1 MDGYLL
7 CVLDVG
13 GSADPAAIA
22 VAHISRRDRLTKAR
36 VLHLGIKNPVVTPQ
50 GHVDWVQETILAIT
64 AKVGRGP
71 TRYAVDLSNNSAIAF
86 LLAQQLPRNSLIGV
100 KISGGDQH
108 GAGVS
113 AHLIGDVGG
122 RSTALPTLSLSRRQ
136 LLLDLTPAFS
146 NGLLSL
152 PLEDLEQLE
161 MVQLL
166 KSQMARASLKVTP
179 SGKTVAVVQR
189 SHDDLLMA
197 VAMLN
202 AVTRLPPP
210 HEARPRR
217 ERAEAPTAAGW
228 T

>member
-7 CVLDVG
+7 CTLDVG
-13 GSADPAAIA
+13 GTADPAAIA
-22 VAHISRRDRLTKAR
+22 VAHVFRRDGLTKSR
-36 VLHLGIKNPVVTPQ
+36 ILHLGVKPPVITPQ
-50 GHVDWVQETILAIT
+50 AHVDWVQEVMINVME
-64 AKVGRGP
+64 KVGRGP
-71 TRYAVDLSNNSAIAF
+71 TRYGVDLSNNSAIAF

-108 GAGVS
+108 SAGVT

-122 RSTALPTLSLSRRQ
+122 RSTALPTLTLSRRQ
-136 LLLDLTPAFS
+136 LLLDLTPAFT
-146 NGLLSL
+146 NGILSL
-152 PLEDLEQLE
+152 PLEDPEQCE
-161 MVQLL
+161 SVATL
-166 KSQMARASLKVTP
+166 KTQMARASLKVTP

-197 VAMLN
+197 VAMLH

-210 HEARPRR
+210 HEPRLRR
-217 ERAEAPTAAGW
+217 EHREPASSLGW